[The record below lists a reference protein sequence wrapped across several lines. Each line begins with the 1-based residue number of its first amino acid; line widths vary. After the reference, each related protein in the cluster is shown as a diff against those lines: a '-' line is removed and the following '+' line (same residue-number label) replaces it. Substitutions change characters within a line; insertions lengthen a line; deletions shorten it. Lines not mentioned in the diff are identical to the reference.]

1 LYFCSQKLFDII
13 MTKQS
18 FARIIL
24 LAHILF
30 FQTVAFAVGHS
41 DVCCCKK
48 DSAKLILTGD
58 AAYQWIGEHLDSLA
72 ESYLAKN
79 GNILDPDIVRDE
91 LKTIGYNGL
100 NVTDYIMGSR
110 QIDSLVLIKLLDRAE
125 RIQNKTIYFMMG
137 CTAAG
142 KSTALRNNPD
152 MKAMVE
158 QAGLVYDGAFISI
171 PSFETRLK
179 MVQDRGF
186 KAGIVFVHNDPV
198 TGFTNMINRMIRT
211 NRAMSH
217 YYYVYSYPMFHG
229 RIAYLQENHPDVE
242 LYCLDNSHNSGGVRV
257 SIEEAKKWDYTMT
270 QELSDQ
276 LYNIMMEYIN
286 SGKLTPEQ
294 IKSLKD

>member
-1 LYFCSQKLFDII
+1 

-18 FARIIL
+18 LVRIIL
-24 LAHILF
+24 LAQLLLGH
-30 FQTVAFAVGHS
+30 TVLSAASIS
-41 DVCCCKK
+41 DADCCKK
-48 DSAKLILTGD
+48 DTAKLVLTGD

-125 RIQNKTIYFMMG
+125 IAGNKTIYFMMG

-158 QAGLVYDGAFISI
+158 RAGLVYDGAFISV

-186 KAGIVFVHNDPV
+186 KAGIVFVHNDPI
-198 TGFTNMINRMIRT
+198 TGFTNMINRLIKT

-217 YYYVYSYPMFHG
+217 YYYVYSYPLFHG

-242 LYCLDNSHNSGGVRV
+242 LYCLDNSHNSGGKRV

-270 QELSDQ
+270 QELSNK

-294 IKSLKD
+294 IKSLKE